1 MTEKD
6 YLKKIFVKN
15 DRKMNKKDTTKEE
28 RKALKKI
35 NKKILELLEEKE
47 CNYEN

>member
-15 DRKMNKKDTTKEE
+15 DRKLNRKDTTKEE
-28 RKALKKI
+28 RKALIKI
-35 NKKILELLEEKE
+35 NKAILEILEKE
-47 CNYEN
+47 LENYEN